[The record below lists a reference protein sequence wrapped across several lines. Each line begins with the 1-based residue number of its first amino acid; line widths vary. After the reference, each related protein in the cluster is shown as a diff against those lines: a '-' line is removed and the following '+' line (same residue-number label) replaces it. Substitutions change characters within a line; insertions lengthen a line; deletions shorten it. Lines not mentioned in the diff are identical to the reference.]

1 MNIRE
6 NASMFVAFLSMAFWA
21 TLYLLPILVM
31 DRIDFED
38 MLENASL
45 PISKGALWVWVF
57 LIVVAHSESRQH

>member
-6 NASMFVAFLSMAFWA
+6 SARMFVEVLSIAFWA

-45 PISKGALWVWVF
+45 PISKAVLWCWVF
-57 LIVVAHSESRQH
+57 LFVTVHSESRRR

>member
-6 NASMFVAFLSMAFWA
+6 NARPFVEVLSMAFWA
-21 TLYLLPILVM
+21 TLYLFPILVM

-45 PISKGALWVWVF
+45 PISKAVLWFWVF
-57 LIVVAHSESRQH
+57 IFVTVHSESRQR